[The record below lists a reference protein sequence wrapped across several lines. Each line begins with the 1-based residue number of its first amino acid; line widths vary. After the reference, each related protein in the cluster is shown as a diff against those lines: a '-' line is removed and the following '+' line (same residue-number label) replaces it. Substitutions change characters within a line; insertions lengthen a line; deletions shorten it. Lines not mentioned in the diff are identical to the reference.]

1 MFNAHRGHAPG
12 GVPSRFN
19 EILDQLRAEYDA
31 QIQRGAESEHKANS
45 QMQEMEMI
53 RQAVY
58 SLETSHQ
65 QMKQSYEDKITQ
77 LTRELEKYSGQG
89 PPHPG
94 QSQNAG
100 PSAPAAPPPV
110 LQPGRG
116 VFGGLMSGTQP
127 GGSGMQLADPSAQGN
142 QPQPQQQRGPPP
154 SSGSHQPPGPHNHP
168 IHPPQPIS
176 APPGGQQPPPSSNYP
191 SQPPSN
197 FSGPNGFNPGS
208 SSQNPQP
215 PAPPVQSH
223 TPRPNRDLDPA
234 RIPQNQ
240 KKEGTDWFVY
250 FNPLVPRVLDID
262 LMHTLEHNS
271 VVCCVRFS
279 QDGKYLAT
287 GCNRSA
293 QIFDVQTGHKVTV
306 LQDETA
312 DRGGDLYIRSVCFSP
327 DGYFLATG
335 AEDKQIRVWDIKSR
349 KIKHHFRGHESDIY
363 SLDFSKNG
371 RYIASGSGDKTVR
384 IWDMENPNQTP
395 LTFSI
400 EDGVTTV
407 AISPDS
413 RLVAAG
419 SLDKCIRIWEISTA
433 KLVER
438 LEGSDKNAQP
448 EGPDGVPRAPGFE
461 SNAIPESELPHEHN
475 EGHRDSVYSVAFTAN
490 GTGLISGS
498 LDKTVKMWNLS
509 SATGV
514 QSGGAKLEPRVK
526 TFEGHED
533 FVLSVAQT
541 PDTYGTWVMSG
552 SKDRRVQ
559 FWDPRTG
566 QTQLMLQGHKNSVI
580 SVSPS
585 PVGKLFATGSGDYKA
600 RIWSYDRVA

>member
-45 QMQEMEMI
+45 QMQEMEII

-65 QMKQSYEDKITQ
+65 QMKQSYEDKISQ
-77 LTRELEKYSGQG
+77 LTRELEKYTGQG

-94 QSQNAG
+94 QAG
-100 PSAPAAPPPV
+100 PSAPPAAPPV
-110 LQPGRG
+110 LTTGSGVFGPIMSGPSQSGPGITLTDPSTQNNQQQPQPGRG
-116 VFGGLMSGTQP
+116 
-127 GGSGMQLADPSAQGN
+127 
-142 QPQPQQQRGPPP
+142 GPAP
-154 SSGSHQPPGPHNHP
+154 SSGSHQPPGPHGHP
-168 IHPPQPIS
+168 IHQQSISTPQ
-176 APPGGQQPPPSSNYP
+176 GGPQSHQPNNYP
-191 SQPPSN
+191 PQPPSN
-197 FSGPNGFNPGS
+197 FGGPNGFPGPS
-208 SSQNPQP
+208 TQTQSQP
-215 PAPPVQSH
+215 PPQAPSH
-223 TPRPNRDLDPA
+223 TPRTGKELDPA

-240 KKEGTDWFVY
+240 KKEGSDWFAY
-250 FNPLVPRVLDID
+250 FNHRVPRVLDVD

-293 QIFDVQTGHKVTV
+293 QIFDVQSGHKVTV
-306 LQDETA
+306 LQDETV

-349 KIKHHFRGHESDIY
+349 KIKHHFRGHEQDIY

-395 LTFSI
+395 LAFTI

-419 SLDKCIRIWEISTA
+419 SLDKCIRIWEISTGR
-433 KLVER
+433 LVER
-438 LEGSDKNAQP
+438 LEGSDRPPQP
-448 EGPDGVPRAPGFE
+448 DSADVVPGTEPPQE
-461 SNAIPESELPHEHN
+461 PPHEPN

-490 GTGLISGS
+490 GAGLISGS
-498 LDKTVKMWNLS
+498 LDKTVKMWTLS
-509 SATGV
+509 SATGM
-514 QSGGAKLEPRVK
+514 QSGAAKLEPRVK

-541 PDTYGTWVMSG
+541 PDSYGPWVISG

-559 FWDPRTG
+559 FWDPRTN
-566 QTQLMLQGHKNSVI
+566 QTLLMLQGHKNSVI
-580 SVSPS
+580 SVAPS

-600 RIWSYDRVA
+600 RIWRYVDTTPSLLCRTS